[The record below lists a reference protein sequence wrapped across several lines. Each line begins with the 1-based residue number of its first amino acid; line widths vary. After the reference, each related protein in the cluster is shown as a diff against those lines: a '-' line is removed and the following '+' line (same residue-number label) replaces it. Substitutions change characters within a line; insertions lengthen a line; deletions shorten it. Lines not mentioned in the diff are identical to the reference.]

1 MIFKKFSIL
10 IWLAILIG
18 NVNAQEIVLPKEHN
32 SALPQALVNS
42 GSKLNKGLTISY
54 PIVDFF
60 TKDGKTNE
68 LVWEKNSCEIIGAKL
83 VFNALDSAN
92 NVYAANGVIDEI
104 SSINGTLP
112 NIGRTAFM
120 SFTIETGATSLATDS
135 FAVFVRNK
143 ENNWQLIWQFYASIS
158 QYQEVIL
165 ALPNNLISN
174 DQFAV
179 KFVSYSSNLVAT
191 NESTFSLSK
200 LVVSYKWPMP
210 FHDYLREYSY
220 PDSTPNH
227 TFYAAPHVKLVVG
240 DTNRYPYG
248 NCAKLDVLDAN
259 LSVYNNANNTYGGAD
274 TLYTHSF
281 EVSTYLA
288 SDSLYYSFML
298 KPSVLNQAKDSM
310 IVEFKN
316 NLGVWVRVLALPGNV
331 LSAFTQYQF
340 LINSGRFRHADF
352 QSRFIFK
359 TNYTTGNNANWLLS
373 GFKIIKRIQLPL
385 FDDFS
390 SSRIQ
395 VSGDRWIEKQVF
407 VNNDFPYQHP
417 SINVATFD
425 GLDQFGNAYS
435 KFPSKGTCDVLTSHS
450 MNLKGL
456 SLADSIIISF
466 YYQYEPQGTT
476 DQVYPDDSL
485 ILEFRASSHDKDSFY
500 VVKMFAA
507 DDSLLYKFTFFE
519 FALNNTKFLHDD
531 FQIRFRNR
539 GSLTGNLSQ
548 WHVDYIRFNKGRKF
562 GDAIKDIALSNTPP
576 ILLGPYTSMPW
587 YQYQANK
594 GNYGSPTNELRLVNH
609 DNQAYAVD
617 YFRTIMKPEGD
628 TLDKFNNILP
638 TLLAKSD
645 SIVKINKPFAFATS
659 LVADSLVFQ
668 TKYKIKISGNQN
680 DNVTGNDTFSVP
692 TQFSNYYAYD
702 DGTAEGG
709 YGIKNKINVGA
720 CLKYKLEVPDSIVGV
735 YIFFNQSEKDVSTQR
750 FNIKVWKAI
759 SPLFEPALTDNVLY
773 NQEVL
778 KPVYTSIING
788 FTSYRFVEPI
798 PVTDSFYVGW
808 DQTSSYVLNVGLDK
822 NYHFGVNPN
831 MYYKMDGRWYP
842 TEIPGAL
849 MIRPIMS
856 KFIGNATGL
865 SEPTHFQERLSFDI
879 YPNPASGYVKA
890 TLPQIQNYTIKLV
903 DIMGKELNVLKLDGD
918 EIQLPYVAEGIYLLQ
933 FENAK
938 SNEKFVKKLFIKN

>member
-1 MIFKKFSIL
+1 MIFKKFKVL
-10 IWLAILIG
+10 IWLAILLG
-18 NVNAQEIVLPKEHN
+18 NANAQEILVPIQRN
-32 SALPQALVNS
+32 SALPQASVNPKQS
-42 GSKLNKGLTISY
+42 LNKGLTIAY

-68 LVWEKNSCEIIGAKL
+68 LVWEKNSCEMKTGKL
-83 VFNALDSAN
+83 VFNAIDSSG
-92 NVYAANGVIDEI
+92 NVYTNAGTADEI
-104 SSINGTLP
+104 TSIIGTLP

-120 SFTIETGATSLATDS
+120 SFTIETGSTSNSTDS
-135 FAVFVRNK
+135 FSVYVKNK

-158 QYQEVIL
+158 QHQEVIL

-174 DQFAV
+174 DQFAL
-179 KFVSYSSNLVAT
+179 KFVSYSSNLAASNVSIF
-191 NESTFSLSK
+191 NLSK

-210 FHDYLREYSY
+210 FNDHLRDYSY

-227 TFYAAPHVKLVVG
+227 TYFAAPHVKLVGG
-240 DTNRYPYG
+240 DTNNYPYG

-259 LSVYNNANNTYGGAD
+259 LNVYNGANNTYGGAD

-281 EVSTYLA
+281 EVSNYLE
-288 SDSLYYSFML
+288 SDSLYYSFLL
-298 KPSVLNQAKDSM
+298 KPFGLNQANDSV

-359 TNYTTGNNANWLLS
+359 TNYTTGNNSNWLLS
-373 GFKIIKRIQLPL
+373 GFKLIKRIQLPL

-390 SSRIQ
+390 NSRVQ
-395 VSGDRWIEKQVF
+395 VSSDRWIEKQVF
-407 VNNDFPYQHP
+407 VNNDFPYEHP

-425 GLDQFGNAYS
+425 GLDQNGNAYS
-435 KFPSKGTCDVLTSHS
+435 KFASKGTCDVLTSHS

-456 SLADSIIISF
+456 SVSDSIILSF

-485 ILEFRASSHDKDSFY
+485 ILEYRASALDKDSFS
-500 VVKMFAA
+500 VIKMFAA
-507 DDSLLYKFTFFE
+507 DDSLLYKFTFYE
-519 FALNNTKFLHDD
+519 VAITNPKLLHDD

-548 WHVDYIRFNKGRKF
+548 WHVDYIRFNKGRKL
-562 GDAIKDIALSNTPP
+562 GDAIKDIALTNTPP

-594 GNYGSPTNELRLVNH
+594 GSYNSPQTSLRLVNH

-645 SIVKINKPFAFATS
+645 SIVKINKPFTFATS

-720 CLKYKLEVPDSIVGV
+720 CLKYNLEVPDSVVGV

-750 FNIKVWKAI
+750 FNIKIWKAI

-778 KPVYTSIING
+778 KPSYTNVING

-798 PVTDSFYVGW
+798 PVTDSFYIGW
-808 DQTSSYVLNVGLDK
+808 DQTSSYVLNIGLDK

-856 KFIGNATGL
+856 KFLGAATGL
-865 SEPTHFQERLSFDI
+865 SEPTRFTERISFDV

-890 TLPQIQNYTIKLV
+890 TLPEIQNYTIKLV
-903 DIMGKELNVLKLDGD
+903 DIMGKELQVLRLHGD
-918 EIQLPYVAEGIYLLQ
+918 EIQLPVVAEGIYLLQ
-933 FENAK
+933 FENTR